1 MDRYGQNI
9 LALLNKLQRPIFFVS
24 VLIFGFTIY
33 TAYKPERENPFQY
46 SSLTA
51 REIAIREAKAK
62 GLSEYSFTTNFI
74 PGIGNIDK
82 DQVLNDLKSQASDEA
97 EIVTNE

>member
-1 MDRYGQNI
+1 MDRYRKNI
-9 LALLNKLQRPIFFVS
+9 LSLTVNLQRPIFFLSLIIFIFS
-24 VLIFGFTIY
+24 VY
-33 TAYKPERENPFQY
+33 NAYRPQKENPFQY
-46 SSLTA
+46 GSLTA

-62 GLSEYSFTTNFI
+62 GLSEYSFTTSFI

-82 DQVLNDLKSQASDEA
+82 NQVLNDFKSQVGEGA